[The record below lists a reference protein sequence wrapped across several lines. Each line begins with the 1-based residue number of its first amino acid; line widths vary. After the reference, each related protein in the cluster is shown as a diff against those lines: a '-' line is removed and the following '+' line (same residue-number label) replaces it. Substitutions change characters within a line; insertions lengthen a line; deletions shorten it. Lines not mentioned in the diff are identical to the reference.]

1 MFRRKKSSGRQAAT
15 PGVTAALLQQSKAE
29 AAQHSKAAAAPASKE
44 GSRPQAPRVFHGP
57 RPQQPP
63 QNRAQVQFDVTVAQ
77 SSPMPSFAAAGATV
91 QVNTGAASAPSS
103 PIEPTSPHQQLPLRQ
118 GGSHGEA
125 TAATARRPYFPGGF
139 TGRRTVISNGG
150 SLVSSCGAQS
160 VGTDGQTLV
169 GEHGFLA
176 RPLSHSSESATST
189 FISANK
195 NVFTVGHTLE
205 QYVNQGPE
213 DDDWLHDVQL
223 RKSRRHGWQYD
234 VDRRTWRTWWC
245 CSCRGCGEYRLSRD
259 VARKKMSAADKSD
272 SIAVNVMVLSFLALS
287 ILCLFVGYPLLTYFL
302 DLKAAKYRGA
312 FGLGGTNAT
321 GQVPYFGQFIR
332 DGLIDRD
339 TPKEAYTRMN
349 MAGTRQMN
357 LVFSD
362 EFNVDGRS
370 FGSGEDPYFEALDQ
384 WYWETGDYEWYDP
397 AAVTTKN
404 GSLVITLSEHI
415 SHNKL
420 FRSGVIATWNKF
432 CFRGG
437 LLVANVVLPGDP
449 HVAGFW
455 PAIWTMGN
463 LGRAGYGATTHGM
476 WPYTY
481 DSCDIGTLINQTHP
495 KSQGGG
501 PEATLTSGEGGR
513 SLSFLPGQRL
523 SSCTCPGEDHPG
535 PVLSDGSFPGR
546 SSPELDVRCCHDHH
560 GYLSMLMQ
568 LSSSPHAHVHLQMFE
583 AGTGKGGP

>member
-1 MFRRKKSSGRQAAT
+1 MYLYAPASRNDGSTDCNCSSSRLMLVPGQSTFKSHERAVMGICGRRQWRFDIMTERTSESSLNNICTSSLNPDNVSRITPCPICILRAMFRRKKSSSRQAAA

-29 AAQHSKAAAAPASKE
+29 AAQPSKAAAVLASKD

-91 QVNTGAASAPSS
+91 QVNTGAASALSS

-245 CSCRGCGEYRLSRD
+245 CSCRGCGE
-259 VARKKMSAADKSD
+259 
-272 SIAVNVMVLSFLALS
+272 
-287 ILCLFVGYPLLTYFL
+287 
-302 DLKAAKYRGA
+302 
-312 FGLGGTNAT
+312 
-321 GQVPYFGQFIR
+321 
-332 DGLIDRD
+332 
-339 TPKEAYTRMN
+339 
-349 MAGTRQMN
+349 
-357 LVFSD
+357 
-362 EFNVDGRS
+362 
-370 FGSGEDPYFEALDQ
+370 
-384 WYWETGDYEWYDP
+384 
-397 AAVTTKN
+397 
-404 GSLVITLSEHI
+404 
-415 SHNKL
+415 
-420 FRSGVIATWNKF
+420 
-432 CFRGG
+432 
-437 LLVANVVLPGDP
+437 
-449 HVAGFW
+449 
-455 PAIWTMGN
+455 
-463 LGRAGYGATTHGM
+463 
-476 WPYTY
+476 
-481 DSCDIGTLINQTHP
+481 
-495 KSQGGG
+495 
-501 PEATLTSGEGGR
+501 
-513 SLSFLPGQRL
+513 
-523 SSCTCPGEDHPG
+523 
-535 PVLSDGSFPGR
+535 
-546 SSPELDVRCCHDHH
+546 
-560 GYLSMLMQ
+560 
-568 LSSSPHAHVHLQMFE
+568 
-583 AGTGKGGP
+583 